1 MKQEPIINQN
11 VMTTDYSREE
21 RIQFIRNISREIP
34 RGRKFINPRIGTN
47 KTYLTITLASRSM
60 RFLFALNSWC
70 LWLFALATGIA
81 IVEVPRFEQME
92 HFDIVRALF
101 CVVALGLFT
110 AMAYRITNLLW
121 SRLKFTS
128 GLTWTEV
135 EGTSQQSELSIGNQ
149 FSGSQRSKST
159 LTCIED
165 VTLRV
170 WSADITS
177 VAFDPHGKH
186 LIVATSATNGFAKSI
201 AEHLI
206 HFAGEQSSVAVPTSR
221 KDDIKA
227 GILLD
232 KDMQTGKHNDVHGL
246 VCPVKQT
253 GTAMPAADRATGTI
267 KFYDSVKQF
276 GAVTAR
282 NGVDYFFSS
291 KQSDDVQFQTG
302 VPVNFL
308 LIATQRGIQAID
320 LQTHQK
326 TWN

>member
-1 MKQEPIINQN
+1 MKPDLITNQN
-11 VMTTDYSREE
+11 VMITDYSREE
-21 RIQFIRNISREIP
+21 RIRFIRNISREIP
-34 RGRKFINPRIGTN
+34 RDRKFIEPPKDTD
-47 KTYLTITLASRSM
+47 KTYLTVTLASRST
-60 RFLFALNSWC
+60 RFQFALNSWG
-70 LWLFALATGIA
+70 LWLSALATGIA

-101 CVVALGLFT
+101 CVLALGLVT
-110 AMAYRITNLLW
+110 AMVYRTTRLLW
-121 SRLKFTS
+121 SRPTFTC

-135 EGTSQQSELSIGNQ
+135 EGTSQQSELSSGNQ
-149 FSGSQRSKST
+149 FSGSLRSKST

-165 VTLRV
+165 VSLWV

-177 VAFDPHGKH
+177 VALDPHGKNFT
-186 LIVATSATNGFAKSI
+186 VTTSATDGFTKFI

-206 HFAGEQSSVAVPTSR
+206 HFAGEQRSVAVPTSR

-232 KDMQTGKHNDVHGL
+232 KDMQTGKHNDVHGFW
-246 VCPVKQT
+246 PVKQT
-253 GTAMPAADRATGTI
+253 GTMPVADRATGTI
-267 KFYDSVKQF
+267 KFYDPGKQF

-302 VPVNFL
+302 VPVDFL

-320 LQTHQK
+320 LQTHQ
-326 TWN
+326 

>member
-1 MKQEPIINQN
+1 
-11 VMTTDYSREE
+11 VMNTDYSREE
-21 RIQFIRNISREIP
+21 RIRFIRNISREIP
-34 RGRKFINPRIGTN
+34 RGRKFIDPRIGTN
-47 KTYLTITLASRSM
+47 KTYLTVTLASRSM
-60 RFLFALNSWC
+60 RFLFALNTWC
-70 LWLFALATGIA
+70 LWLSSLATGIA
-81 IVEVPRFEQME
+81 IVEVARFEQMD

-110 AMAYRITNLLW
+110 AMAYRTTHLLW
-121 SRLKFTS
+121 SRRKFTS

-149 FSGSQRSKST
+149 FSENLRSKST
-159 LTCIED
+159 LTSIED
-165 VTLRV
+165 VPLRV
-170 WSADITS
+170 WSADITP
-177 VAFDPHGKH
+177 VAFGPHGKH
-186 LIVATSATNGFAKSI
+186 FTVATSATDGFAKSI

-206 HFAGEQSSVAVPTSR
+206 HFAGEQSSVTVPTSS
-221 KDDIKA
+221 KDEIKA
-227 GILLD
+227 CILPD
-232 KDMQTGKHNDVHGL
+232 KDMPTGTHNDVHGL
-246 VCPVKQT
+246 VWPDKQT

-267 KFYDSVKQF
+267 KFYDSGKQF

-302 VPVNFL
+302 VPVDFL

-320 LQTHQK
+320 LQTHRK